1 MRLKPGLIVLAT
13 VLALTITSP
22 VLATTVTGGASL
34 DGAQVPVPVVSA
46 ATGTMSLTLDT
57 VTGLLDVTGSF
68 SGLSIADFSFPPG
81 SGGLE
86 FGAAGPFHIHNAP
99 PGVDGN
105 VVVLINLLGY
115 FTDTASG
122 VDISASGL
130 AFNPLLVGELLAGNL
145 YFQLH
150 TPTNPGGEIRGQIS
164 AVPEPGTGLLMAMGL
179 TVLGMRNPR
188 ARSGA

>member
-1 MRLKPGLIVLAT
+1 MRLTPGLTVLAT

-34 DGAQVPVPVVSA
+34 DGAQVPVPVVSPG
-46 ATGTMSLTLDT
+46 TGTMSLTLDT
-57 VTGLLDVTGSF
+57 VTGLLDVNGSF
-68 SGLSIADFSFPPG
+68 SGLSIADFTFQPG

-86 FGAAGPFHIHNAP
+86 FGVAGPFHIHNAP

-105 VVVLINLLGY
+105 VVVTLNLLSY

-130 AFNPLLVGELLAGNL
+130 AFNPLLVGELLAGNM

-179 TVLGMRNPR
+179 TVLGMRSPR